1 MNSDSIEI
9 LLTNENGKAWERY
22 PAGYVKGFALCGD
35 RLLTSAAL
43 LETVAAAAVGGTL
56 DRTLGELNG
65 NFSMVVRAGGKL
77 VLIADKL
84 RSYPLLFCKTNIGG
98 GNCNGLIRIADRASR
113 CSEGDR

>member
-43 LETVAAAAVGGTL
+43 LETVAAVGGTL

-84 RSYPLLFCKTNIGG
+84 RSYPLLFCKRNIG